1 MPFAL
6 PQLTGHS
13 GAQHGE
19 SAGPLAEGGGE
30 RKKGWMDGW
39 REGGGGGQ
47 INEVEMRGNSS
58 CATAGLPN
66 SEPAWPRQ
74 LARSSSAGPGGA
86 PLQQEAPGPGST
98 TGPGP
103 GGASEVDQASNF
115 IFQNISCAD
124 AGYNHRRHVHT
135 KEQFSC

>member
-30 RKKGWMDGW
+30 RT
-39 REGGGGGQ
+39 GGGQ

-74 LARSSSAGPGGA
+74 LARSSSAAPRGGGASTGGGGPGMHNWSRA
-86 PLQQEAPGPGST
+86 R
-98 TGPGP
+98 
-103 GGASEVDQASNF
+103 GGASEVDQTSHLILPESGAQTN
-115 IFQNISCAD
+115 
-124 AGYNHRRHVHT
+124 AGDVDGSKSSSAVT
-135 KEQFSC
+135 CCSL

>member
-19 SAGPLAEGGGE
+19 RAGPLAERRKREEE
-30 RKKGWMDGW
+30 RGIDGWMDER
-39 REGGGGGQ
+39 REEEGEERGQ

-66 SEPAWPRQ
+66 SQPARP
-74 LARSSSAGPGGA
+74 
-86 PLQQEAPGPGST
+86 
-98 TGPGP
+98 
-103 GGASEVDQASNF
+103 
-115 IFQNISCAD
+115 
-124 AGYNHRRHVHT
+124 
-135 KEQFSC
+135 